1 MTENTRNQKQGTS
14 IATSALAAF
23 VVKADRNHAAPPEP
37 VRKISGDE
45 KRKNL
50 SLRLTRAQ
58 WLRVSNIAKELDL
71 SVQELALQGLS
82 RAFTDRGLPPLD
94 A

>member
-1 MTENTRNQKQGTS
+1 MTEITRNQKQ
-14 IATSALAAF
+14 AAPQPSALAAF

-37 VRKISGDE
+37 VRIQNGDE

>member
-1 MTENTRNQKQGTS
+1 MTEITRNQKQ
-14 IATSALAAF
+14 ATPKPSALAAF
-23 VVKADRNHAAPPEP
+23 VVKTDRNHGPTPEP
-37 VRKISGDE
+37 VRKQSGDE